1 MDTPKPRWIQRLR
14 IVWAIGAKDI
24 VDGFKNRTTLSLML
38 ATAITMLSAQALP
51 LLLNLSGISTVI
63 VYDAGDSRVP
73 SALRESS
80 GVRLMEAKSRQE
92 LLDLLVDVSGKVLA
106 VTVPADF
113 EQILATGG
121 QPELEGYV
129 TWADRRSAVPLASD
143 LEGHLQDA
151 LAEPVRVRVE
161 GNFVHPPPE
170 GTAQLGMVASGMVL
184 VLAVIGSL
192 LVPHLMLEEKQ
203 THTLEVLLISP
214 ASTSEVVA
222 GKAWAGL
229 VYSLAGMGVVLA
241 FNRLLVAHWG
251 IALLATVCGSVLFI
265 AMGLGLGSLFET
277 PQQMGL
283 WVAVPF
289 IVLVLPVMALVLP
302 WGLPEPVAT
311 LLPWLPGVA
320 LGRAYLLSFSG
331 LATLTQSLP
340 DLAIVLVW
348 AVPVYAL
355 VVWLVRR
362 SDR

>member
-1 MDTPKPRWIQRLR
+1 METPRSPWMQRLR
-14 IVWAIGAKDI
+14 IVWAIAAKDV

-51 LLLNLSGISTVI
+51 LLLNLSGIWTVV

-80 GVRLMEAKSRQE
+80 EVRLMEARSNQE

-106 VTVPADF
+106 VVVPADF
-113 EQILATGG
+113 EQVVTAGE

-129 TWADRRSAVPLASD
+129 TWADRASADQLASK
-143 LEGHLQDA
+143 LEGQLQGA
-151 LAEPVRVRVE
+151 LAETVHVRVE
-161 GNFVHPPPE
+161 GNVVHPPPE
-170 GTAQLGMVASGMVL
+170 GTAQLGMVAAGMVL

-192 LVPHLMLEEKQ
+192 LVPHLMLEERQ
-203 THTLEVLLISP
+203 AHTLEVLLISP

-251 IALLATVCGSVLFI
+251 IALLATLCGSVLFI
-265 AMGLGLGSLFET
+265 AMGLGLGSFFES

-289 IVLVLPVMALVLP
+289 IVLVLPVMALVVP

-311 LLPWLPGVA
+311 LLPWIPSVA

-348 AVPVYAL
+348 AVPFYAL

>member
-1 MDTPKPRWIQRLR
+1 MEIPRFPWIQRLR
-14 IVWAIGAKDI
+14 IVWAIAAKDI

-51 LLLNLSGISTVI
+51 LLLNLSGIRTVI

-80 GVRLMEAKSRQE
+80 GVRLMEARSNQE
-92 LLDLLVDVSGKVLA
+92 MLDLLVDVSGKVLA
-106 VTVPADF
+106 VVVPADF
-113 EQILATGG
+113 EQVLGSG
-121 QPELEGYV
+121 EEPELEGYV
-129 TWADRRSAVPLASD
+129 AWADRGSAAQLASD
-143 LEGHLQDA
+143 LEDQLQDTLGA
-151 LAEPVRVRVE
+151 KVRVRVE
-161 GNFVHPPPE
+161 GNVVHAPRE
-170 GTAQLGMVASGMVL
+170 GTAQLGMVATGMVL

-192 LVPHLMLEEKQ
+192 LVPHLLLEERQ

-214 ASTSEVVA
+214 ASTSEVIA

-251 IALLATVCGSVLFI
+251 IAVLATVCGSVLFI
-265 AMGLGLGSLFET
+265 AIGLGLGSLFET

-289 IVLVLPVMALVLP
+289 FVLVLPAMALVVP
-302 WGLPEPVAT
+302 WDLPEPVAT
-311 LLPWLPGVA
+311 LLPWIPSVA

-331 LATLTQSLP
+331 LGTLTQSLSE
-340 DLAIVLVW
+340 LAIVLVW
-348 AVPVYAL
+348 AVPFYAL